1 MKSGTVR
8 VQGKGGQNMPEKP
21 RKAIVKPW
29 NMLLIVGM
37 FILAVLAGRIS
48 DRIPALP
55 PWITSRIVLMAGT
68 ITLAVFMKELLIWL
82 RMSRWPRTE
91 GVVISSEITRSDDG
105 ESIVYRPLV
114 RCSYQVDGTGHVTE
128 TLHPGHENHSSSF
141 EWRWRK
147 LVDRYPTGRAVTV
160 FYNPANPS
168 EAYLAKANTMSAIAS
183 LILTLALLALF
194 LVAPRLQDAGLLN
207 P

>member
-1 MKSGTVR
+1 
-8 VQGKGGQNMPEKP
+8 MPEKP

-48 DRIPALP
+48 DRIPTLP
-55 PWITSRIVLMAGT
+55 PEIASRIFLMAGT
-68 ITLAVFMKELLIWL
+68 VTLAIFVRELLLFL
-82 RMSRWPRTE
+82 RVSRWPRTE

-105 ESIVYRPLV
+105 ESIIERPLV

-128 TLHPGHENHSSSF
+128 ALHPGHENHSSSF

-147 LVDRYPTGRAVTV
+147 LVDRYPTGREVTV

-168 EAYLAKANTMSAIAS
+168 EGYLAKANVLSAIAS
-183 LILTLALLALF
+183 LILTLALLVLF
-194 LVAPRLQDAGLLN
+194 LVAPRLQEAGLIN

>member
-1 MKSGTVR
+1 
-8 VQGKGGQNMPEKP
+8 MPEKP

-29 NMLLIVGM
+29 NLLLIVFM
-37 FILAVLAGRIS
+37 IILAVLAHKVGDS
-48 DRIPALP
+48 IPELP
-55 PWITSRIVLMAGT
+55 PVVASNLLLFAGT
-68 ITLAVFMKELLIWL
+68 ITLAVFVKELLVLL

-128 TLHPGHENHSSSF
+128 ALHPGHENHSSSF

-147 LVDRYPTGRAVTV
+147 LVDRYPTGREVTV

-168 EAYLAKANTMSAIAS
+168 EAYLAKANALSAIAS
-183 LILTLALLALF
+183 LILTLALLVLF